1 MSNCEFL
8 EIVSLFNL
16 VTDCRKISDLD
27 DETYVATVAEQSKR
41 FRAVDQAERPS
52 GEVKT
57 AQLAAAIAAAL
68 LARSR
73 ESAG

>member
-1 MSNCEFL
+1 MSKCEFL

-41 FRAVDQAERPS
+41 LRAVDQAERPS

>member
-41 FRAVDQAERPS
+41 LRAVDKAERPS